1 MTGEIIHFEEKNYL
15 VKKLPGKGKSAHSY
29 IIINDFETLVLKAI
43 YNESCLVAEEDWV
56 KPGRPATDEEFED
69 LIKKAEASKSIPAE
83 DSKSQNLK
91 KFDEWA
97 MMNLS

>member
-1 MTGEIIHFEEKNYL
+1 
-15 VKKLPGKGKSAHSY
+15 
-29 IIINDFETLVLKAI
+29 
-43 YNESCLVAEEDWV
+43 
-56 KPGRPATDEEFED
+56 
-69 LIKKAEASKSIPAE
+69 LIKKAETSKSIPAE